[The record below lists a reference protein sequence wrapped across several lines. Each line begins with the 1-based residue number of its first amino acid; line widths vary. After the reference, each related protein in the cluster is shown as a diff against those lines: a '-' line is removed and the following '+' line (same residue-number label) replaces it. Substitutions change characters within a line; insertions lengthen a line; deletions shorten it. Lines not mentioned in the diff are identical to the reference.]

1 MVSGVFG
8 KVIFES
14 GVLGTL
20 NDLLESPQNF
30 YRITVPRTLTQQPR
44 VLLVDLLGLYTH
56 TASRAHTHT
65 RMHTQGLVKNHTLYL
80 TYATRALLSTTHK
93 D

>member
-44 VLLVDLLGLYTH
+44 VLLVDLSQSLH
-56 TASRAHTHT
+56 TRAHTQTHT
-65 RMHTQGLVKNHTLYL
+65 HTH
-80 TYATRALLSTTHK
+80 THK
-93 D
+93 SSS